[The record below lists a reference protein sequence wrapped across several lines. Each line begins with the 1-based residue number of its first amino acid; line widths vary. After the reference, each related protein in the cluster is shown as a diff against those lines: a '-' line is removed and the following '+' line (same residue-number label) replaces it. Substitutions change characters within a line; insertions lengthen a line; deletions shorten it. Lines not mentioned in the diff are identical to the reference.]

1 MMRIGMTSK
10 LLPALALLALLPFS
24 GCSSDSPSEPRRDPP
39 PTPGAPPA
47 AQFNVTVTPQPPTI
61 TSGSEDVSTIIVR
74 VRRADN
80 GAVPA
85 NGTDV
90 LLTTTLGTFLDGS
103 QQVLLTLVNGEAR
116 TNLLPPVDPNVEGTA
131 VVRAA
136 VSVRG
141 TLEGSAGQ
149 AQVRIL
155 EEGDFFIAFVEPP
168 VGSPQGGETVTIQGQ
183 GFIRP
188 VRVSF
193 GGQNAQVLSAS
204 QFRITA
210 VTPPSPQPLEPGET
224 LPVPVTVTINVNEP
238 DQDSD
243 TLPNGFTYALGGQV
257 PQQPS
262 IISVDPSSGP
272 NAGGT
277 QVTILGEG
285 FNAPVRVLFGRNGNF
300 LEGTVQS
307 VAPNRIVVLTPSATG
322 LGNDFRNQSVDVVVR
337 NVNSGTQ
344 ATAVDAFRFGGVGDP
359 IQVTGLTPLE
369 GPAAGGT
376 DVTVFGS
383 GFEQPLQV
391 TIAGVEQ
398 QVLSVTDGQIVFR
411 TAGVAVNT
419 CPANGVVLAA
429 PVQVRLL
436 TPPNGSAQSPDNF
449 RYLVDRP
456 QAVSLNDTSGPQ
468 GGGDDVTVSGS
479 GFDAPVQVEL
489 SANGQTFTVNAAS
502 VSASSVTFNTPAFTD
517 VALDEVDCD
526 DNDDGTVGSKFVAT
540 GFDVRVINLDSG
552 CDSNVLTNAYVVT
565 PADTDCRGDEA
576 PAPPPLPECS
586 DGIDNDGDTFIDA
599 ADPQC
604 ANPSDTSESV

>member
-103 QQVLLTLVNGEAR
+103 QQVVLTLVNGEAR

-131 VVRAA
+131 VVRAE

-183 GFIRP
+183 GFLRP
-188 VRVSF
+188 VRVTI

-210 VTPPSPQPLEPGET
+210 VTPPAPQPLEPGET
-224 LPVPVTVTINVNEP
+224 LPVPVTVTINVNET

-285 FNAPVRVLFGRNGNF
+285 FSVPIRVLFGRDGNF

-337 NVNSGTQ
+337 NVSSGTQ
-344 ATAVDAFRFGGVGDP
+344 ATDADAFRFGGVGDP
-359 IQVTGLTPLE
+359 IQVTGLTPLQ

-376 DVTVFGS
+376 DVTLFGS

-398 QVLSVTDGQIVFR
+398 QILSVTDGQIVFR

-419 CPANGVVLAA
+419 CPANGIVLAA

-449 RYLVDRP
+449 RYVVDRP
-456 QAVSLNDTSGPQ
+456 QAVSLNDASGPQ
-468 GGGDDVTVSGS
+468 TGGDDVTIAGS

-489 SANGQTFTVNAAS
+489 SANGQTFTVNATS
-502 VSASSVTFNTPAFTD
+502 VGGSSVTFNTPAFTD
-517 VALDEVDCD
+517 DALDEVDCD
-526 DNDDGTVGSKFVAT
+526 DNSDGTVGLKFVAT
-540 GFDVRVINLDSG
+540 GFDVQVVNLETG
-552 CDSNVLTNAYVVT
+552 CDSNVLNNAYVVS
-565 PADTDCRGDEA
+565 PADNACRGDQA
-576 PAPPPLPECS
+576 PTPPECS
-586 DGIDNDGDTFIDA
+586 DGIDNDGDTFTDGD
-599 ADPQC
+599 DPQC
-604 ANPSDTSESV
+604 ANANDTSESV